1 VSYCTPYNII
11 FILSF
16 WDVCIVSRSSISR
29 IVCLLDCF
37 RSLIS
42 LISLTFLIYIYIYIY
57 IIYIFGYL
65 LRLLTQNAMQL
76 PVGDG
81 NQYFPFISSRDM
93 SRAMIHILQTP
104 SLDGVI
110 NINAPIPA
118 TNYDFTIAM
127 GNIMNRPV
135 LIPFPKFAVSI
146 LFGEMGEEVLLGG
159 TKATPKKLLD
169 SGFKFLDPT
178 VDDAVRSAV
187 LSKK

>member
-1 VSYCTPYNII
+1 MYRSFVRSFVRSLDFDFASYTLY
-11 FILSF
+11 F
-16 WDVCIVSRSSISR
+16 
-29 IVCLLDCF
+29 F
-37 RSLIS
+37 RSLPHTYSRPYDILFHLS
-42 LISLTFLIYIYIYIY
+42 T
-57 IIYIFGYL
+57 
-65 LRLLTQNAMQL
+65 TVHNATATA
-76 PVGDG
+76 VGDG
-81 NQYFPFISSRDM
+81 TQYFPFISSRDM